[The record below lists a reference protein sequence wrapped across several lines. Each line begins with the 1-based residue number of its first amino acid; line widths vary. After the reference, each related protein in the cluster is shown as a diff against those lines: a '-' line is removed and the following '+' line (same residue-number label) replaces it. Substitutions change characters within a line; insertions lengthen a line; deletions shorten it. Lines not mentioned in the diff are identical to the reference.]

1 MKPTKKQIPLP
12 GVPTYKDAICHQG
25 GGNPLLEIQR
35 G

>member
-1 MKPTKKQIPLP
+1 MKPTKTNSTARRANI
-12 GVPTYKDAICHQG
+12 KDAICHQG